1 MHLAE
6 RRKTHTN
13 SSNIKLKS
21 VITISVI
28 TILVIMISVI
38 RILVIMI
45 TFIMITVITITVIMI
60 MVMTHKLFFVAD
72 GFFTTET
79 FTIITNKY

>member
-28 TILVIMISVI
+28 TILVIMF
-38 RILVIMI
+38 
-45 TFIMITVITITVIMI
+45 TFIMITVIMI
-60 MVMTHKLFFVAD
+60 MGKTHKLFFVAD